1 MFPRAL
7 LRFMIKMPS
16 KKTVDNWG
24 FPCLGYNIGDNGEVT
39 LIWCKTCRE
48 FFHYENKNAVH
59 VKGIAAIG
67 SETFIKGTA
76 TVKKNNF
83 ADHVKKSQTHAT
95 AVLRLAEDEKLSQC
109 TSANAC
115 STLGTASG
123 APKQSTLLPYL
134 QKLSARQRLQLT
146 NKFQLAHFLIGKNKS
161 FKFYGEML
169 SFEKSVHHV
178 DLGSSYNSD
187 RAAKEIVSYISKSI
201 VMTEI
206 TEPLN
211 NNAINYYSILNDGS
225 SSAKTTDE
233 KEIFLI
239 KTAAKGTPK
248 FEVMSLEEP
257 KSCDAE
263 GLKESLTVA
272 TGRMNFSFPR
282 SQKELGMCSD
292 GASVNVKL
300 HRLVQEEL
308 GSHYTLILCPS
319 HKVEL
324 AIGDAFKLSGLNS
337 QCQEDVTMFTISS
350 RKLHCAGVYSSTK
363 HSAMKF
369 PICDTSV
376 LQELVGPSTKRRH

>member
-1 MFPRAL
+1 MF
-7 LRFMIKMPS
+7 
-16 KKTVDNWG
+16 
-24 FPCLGYNIGDNGEVT
+24 YN
-39 LIWCKTCRE
+39 
-48 FFHYENKNAVH
+48 ENKNAVH
-59 VKGIAAIG
+59 VKGIATIG

-95 AVLRLAEDEKLSQC
+95 AVLQLAEDEKLSQC
-109 TSANAC
+109 TLANAC
-115 STLGTASG
+115 STLGTASE

-146 NKFQLAHFLIGKNKS
+146 NKFQLTHFLIGKNKS
-161 FKFYGEML
+161 FKFYGELL

-225 SSAKTTDE
+225 SE

-239 KTAAKGTPK
+239 KTAAKETPK

-263 GLKESLTVA
+263 GLKEYLTVA

-282 SQKELGMCSD
+282 SQKELDICSD
-292 GASVNVKL
+292 GASVNAL
-300 HRLVQEEL
+300 
-308 GSHYTLILCPS
+308 
-319 HKVEL
+319 
-324 AIGDAFKLSGLNS
+324 
-337 QCQEDVTMFTISS
+337 
-350 RKLHCAGVYSSTK
+350 SSTGL
-363 HSAMKF
+363 F
-369 PICDTSV
+369 
-376 LQELVGPSTKRRH
+376 KRNLGLTIH

>member
-1 MFPRAL
+1 
-7 LRFMIKMPS
+7 
-16 KKTVDNWG
+16 
-24 FPCLGYNIGDNGEVT
+24 
-39 LIWCKTCRE
+39 
-48 FFHYENKNAVH
+48 
-59 VKGIAAIG
+59 
-67 SETFIKGTA
+67 
-76 TVKKNNF
+76 
-83 ADHVKKSQTHAT
+83 
-95 AVLRLAEDEKLSQC
+95 
-109 TSANAC
+109 
-115 STLGTASG
+115 
-123 APKQSTLLPYL
+123 
-134 QKLSARQRLQLT
+134 
-146 NKFQLAHFLIGKNKS
+146 
-161 FKFYGEML
+161 ML

-187 RAAKEIVSYISKSI
+187 RAAKQIISYISKSI

-225 SSAKTTDE
+225 SSAKTTHE

-239 KTAAKGTPK
+239 KTAVKET

-292 GASVNVKL
+292 GASVNAKL

-308 GSHYTLILCPS
+308 GSHYSLILSPS

-324 AIGDAFKLSGLNS
+324 AIGDALILSELNS
-337 QCQEDVTMFTISS
+337 QCQEDVTNVYYLFKKAPLRWRLFKHQAQCNEIPYS
-350 RKLHCAGVYSSTK
+350 RHKRPTGTRWTEHQTAAIKLYNTNLALHIGYCNNQIADPYNDSVKKVVPKPQGILGNITK
-363 HSAMKF
+363 
-369 PICDTSV
+369 TSHILFNAIKQDILTGLTPMTKV
-376 LQELVGPSTKRRH
+376 LQDTELILV